1 MARSM
6 RLSTWPAALCSGA
19 LLAGCAPEA
28 DYGGVATNPVTMV
41 CDGGRTF
48 SVAYADNF
56 ETAVIE
62 AEGRRFELPRLYTAA
77 SLNPEPPRFGER
89 RVSPRSRGAVGE
101 ERLHD
106 PRGLDRSFG
115 GTGAAGTTGV
125 RYGDDEALFV
135 SRNRGA
141 VLQLGDATYSNCE
154 VQRA

>member
-1 MARSM
+1 M

-19 LLAGCAPEA
+19 LLAGCALEA
-28 DYGGVATNPVTMV
+28 DYSGVATNPVTMV

-48 SVAYADNF
+48 SVAYASNF

-101 ERLHD
+101 ERRPSASITAVSKLSAYATLKVRPPSHTIVT
-106 PRGLDRSFG
+106 GL
-115 GTGAAGTTGV
+115 V
-125 RYGDDEALFV
+125 
-135 SRNRGA
+135 
-141 VLQLGDATYSNCE
+141 ATPL
-154 VQRA
+154 